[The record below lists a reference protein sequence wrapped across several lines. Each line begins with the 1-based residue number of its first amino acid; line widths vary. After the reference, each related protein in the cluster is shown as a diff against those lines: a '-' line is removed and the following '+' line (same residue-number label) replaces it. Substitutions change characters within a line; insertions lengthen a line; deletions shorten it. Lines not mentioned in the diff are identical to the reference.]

1 MKKFI
6 VCVILTTTLLVTGC
20 ETVTTNKPQT
30 THKIKAFTDYNYSEL
45 NQMLDVLWDKYRN
58 TPVTDVQTRTSYLRE
73 MEIIQNQ
80 IENEYE

>member
-20 ETVTTNKPQT
+20 ETVAKPQR
-30 THKIKAFTDYNYSEL
+30 IKVFTDYNYSEL
-45 NQMLDVLWDKYRN
+45 NRMLDVLWDKYRN
-58 TPVTDVQTRTSYLRE
+58 TPVTDVQTRTLYLRE
-73 MEIIQNQ
+73 MEMIQNQ

>member
-20 ETVTTNKPQT
+20 ETVAKPQT
-30 THKIKAFTDYNYSEL
+30 TQRIKAFTDYNSIEL
-45 NQMLDVLWDKYRN
+45 NRMLDVLWDKYRN
-58 TPVTDVQTRTSYLRE
+58 TPVTDIQTRTSYLRE